1 MSRVFVIVGAGDIS
15 ETKLTIPS
23 GAFVIAADAG
33 LEHLNSAGIAPDLIV
48 GDFDSLG
55 EVPSGGNVVAHEP
68 EKDDTD
74 MLLAVKEALARNA
87 ETIVIY
93 GGMGGRP
100 DHEYANIQTLAYI
113 ANKGAIGYLIG
124 RGTICTAVKNGCLAF
139 GSNMKGTISVFC
151 VGDKAEGVDLVGLK
165 YPLNNHTLTCDYPL
179 GVSNE
184 FTAVPSTVLVRAGM
198 LTVMWSDSEFDFR
211 KMPRTSKH

>member
-1 MSRVFVIVGAGDIS
+1 MNKVFIIVGAGDIG
-15 ETKLTIPS
+15 ETKLVIPN

-33 LEHLNSAGIAPDLIV
+33 LKYLYEAGIAPNLIV

-55 EVPSGGNVVAHEP
+55 TVPSGENIIAHSP

-74 MLLAVKEALARNA
+74 MLLAIREALARKA

-100 DHEYANIQTLAYI
+100 DHEYANIQTLAFI
-113 ANKGAIGYLIG
+113 SNNGARGYLVG
-124 RGTICTAVKNGCLAF
+124 RGSICTVIKNGSLTF
-139 GSNMKGTISVFC
+139 DDKTKGLISVFC
-151 VGDKAEGVDLVGLK
+151 VGDKAVGVDLVGLK

-184 FTAVPSTVLVRAGM
+184 FTGMPSSISVREGQ
-198 LTVMWSDSEFDFR
+198 LLIMWSATEFDFR
-211 KMPRTSKH
+211 

>member
-1 MSRVFVIVGAGDIS
+1 MNRIFCIVGAGDMS
-15 ETKLTIPS
+15 GTKLIIPA

-33 LEHLNSAGIAPDLIV
+33 LKHLNSAGITPDLIV

-55 EVPSGGNVVAHEP
+55 EVPIGGNIVAHKP

-74 MLLAVKEALARNA
+74 MLLAVREALERKAVQ
-87 ETIVIY
+87 IIIY

-100 DHEYANIQTLAYI
+100 DHEYANIQTLAFI
-113 ANKGAIGYLIG
+113 ASHGARGFLIG
-124 RGTICTAVKNGCLAF
+124 RGTVSTVIKNCGLTF
-139 GSNMKGTISVFC
+139 GSYMKGILSVFC
-151 VGDKAEGVDLVGLK
+151 VGDKADGVDLVGLK

-184 FTAVPSTVLVRAGM
+184 FQGEASTVSVRNGM
-198 LTVMWSDSEFDFR
+198 LLVMWSAEEFDCQRYAELWF
-211 KMPRTSKH
+211 

>member
-1 MSRVFVIVGAGDIS
+1 MSRIFCIVGAGDIS
-15 ETKLTIPS
+15 GTKLIIPD

-33 LEHLNSAGIAPDLIV
+33 LKYLNSAGIAPDLIV

-55 EVPSGGNVVAHEP
+55 EVPIGSNIIAHEP

-74 MLLAVKEALARNA
+74 MLLAVREALKRKA
-87 ETIVIY
+87 EQLVIY

-113 ANKGAIGYLIG
+113 AGHGARGYLVG
-124 RGTICTAVKNGCLAF
+124 RGSICTVIKNGALTF
-139 GSNMKGTISVFC
+139 GSDMQGIISVFC
-151 VGDKAEGVDLVGLK
+151 VGEKADGVDLVGLK

-184 FTAVPSTVLVRAGM
+184 FQGAPSTVTVRNGM
-198 LTVMWSDSEFDFR
+198 LLVMWSAEEFDY
-211 KMPRTSKH
+211 KKHMHNL